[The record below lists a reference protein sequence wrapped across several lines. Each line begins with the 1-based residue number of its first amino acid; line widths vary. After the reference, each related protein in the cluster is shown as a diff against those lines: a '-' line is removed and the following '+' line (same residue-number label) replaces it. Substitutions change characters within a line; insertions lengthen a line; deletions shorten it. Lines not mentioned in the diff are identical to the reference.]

1 MADKKD
7 KPDKAEQ
14 AAKAEQSLKTDAAAK
29 AKREGKARQAQQKQ
43 AAEEAKASAAAPL
56 PPEPKLPARL
66 RVRFE
71 NEIAPALMKEL
82 KIDNKMRVPRLQKI
96 TINMAL
102 QEARD
107 NVKILDSALEE
118 LKVIAGQKP
127 VLTRAR
133 KAISNF
139 KLRQGMP
146 IGVMVTLRREK
157 MWEFFDRLVNISL
170 PRVRDFRGVSDKAF
184 DGRGNYS
191 LGLKEH
197 TIFPELNLDKVEK
210 VKGLTISITTTA
222 RSDFE
227 GLTLLRA
234 LGMPMRGAA
243 ERERTRPKQ
252 RRQRRRMRQRGLRS
266 RQRQLRRRRRRR
278 REHKDSD
285 GENVP
290 AGQSDSQTKI
300 QSAPVQPLPAMRPR
314 ARVLS
319 AFQDVQAVPAQVCT
333 RRQVAGRYQ
342 GELVE
347 ETNYVADRSDCR
359 TAHANPQR
367 DARAVQRT
375 DAAAFTAA
383 RGDLPRADGRGLFER
398 SRSWRRSA
406 QENAGAQAALLA
418 YARVGHSRNRSHQQ
432 AE

>member
-1 MADKKD
+1 MADKKE
-7 KPDKAEQ
+7 KPDKADQ
-14 AAKAEQSLKTDAAAK
+14 AAKAEQTAKSDAAAK

-43 AAEEAKASAAAPL
+43 AAEEAKASAAEPL

-66 RVRFE
+66 RLRFE
-71 NEIAPALMKEL
+71 NEIAPALMREL
-82 KIDNKMRVPRLQKI
+82 KIDNKMRVPRLEKI

-243 ERERTRPKQ
+243 ERE
-252 RRQRRRMRQRGLRS
+252 
-266 RQRQLRRRRRRR
+266 
-278 REHKDSD
+278 
-285 GENVP
+285 
-290 AGQSDSQTKI
+290 A
-300 QSAPVQPLPAMRPR
+300 
-314 ARVLS
+314 
-319 AFQDVQAVPAQVCT
+319 
-333 RRQVAGRYQ
+333 
-342 GELVE
+342 
-347 ETNYVADRSDCR
+347 
-359 TAHANPQR
+359 
-367 DARAVQRT
+367 
-375 DAAAFTAA
+375 DAAKAAAAAAGSRRGEGCGRGRSNTAA
-383 RGDLPRADGRGLFER
+383 TPTPG
-398 SRSWRRSA
+398 
-406 QENAGAQAALLA
+406 QGA
-418 YARVGHSRNRSHQQ
+418 
-432 AE
+432 